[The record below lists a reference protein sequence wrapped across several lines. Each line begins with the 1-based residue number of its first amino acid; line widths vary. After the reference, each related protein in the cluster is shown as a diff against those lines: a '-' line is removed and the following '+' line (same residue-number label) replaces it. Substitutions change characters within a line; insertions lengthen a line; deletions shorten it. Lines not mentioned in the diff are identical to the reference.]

1 MKLSEIRSLV
11 RILVGKPDD
20 SQITD
25 TDLDTKINEYYRE
38 HFPLQANV
46 DLLRGWFTQATS
58 PTDSGEYTAST
69 DVLELDNPV
78 TVSGTKITF
87 YRNKETFFD
96 EHPKK
101 TDTAYLVTDPSL
113 AIGSTNKAHVANSA
127 FTYVIQGDSYPKAAA
142 ETALSG
148 DDIPTGKYGA
158 WRFEIDT
165 DGTISVVEA
174 NDNVTGYD
182 TAALAIAGLSNE
194 SSEKACMGF
203 VTAVDSSAVFVP
215 GTTELDTVTATYTDG
230 FHSDRNT
237 PTDVLLY
244 AGILYVGPRPDD
256 IYQIKAPKIIKP
268 TALSGDGDEPLDT
281 RWGRAIA
288 YGTAILIK
296 GDDVDAEAVGK
307 LVTIFTPL
315 MTLINR
321 KSVIQTNKIRR
332 AEASF

>member
-11 RILVGKPDD
+11 RILTGKPST

-25 TDLDTKINEYYRE
+25 TVLDTKINEYYQE
-38 HFPLQANV
+38 HFPLQAKV
-46 DLLRGWFTQATS
+46 DLLQGWFTQATS
-58 PTDSGEYTAST
+58 PTDSGEYTVST

-78 TVSGTKITF
+78 TVNGTKITF

-96 EHPKK
+96 LHPKK
-101 TDTAYLVTDPSL
+101 ADTAYLVTDPSL
-113 AIGSTNKAHVANSA
+113 AIGSSNKAHVANSA

-158 WRFEIDT
+158 WRLEIDT
-165 DGTISVVEA
+165 DGTISIVEA
-174 NDNVTGYD
+174 DDNVTGYD
-182 TAALAIAGLSNE
+182 TAALAVAGLSNE

-203 VTAVDSSAVFVP
+203 VTVVNSSAVFVP

-230 FHSDRNT
+230 FHSDRDT

-244 AGILYVGPRPDD
+244 GGILYAGPRPDD

-268 TALSGDGDEPLDT
+268 TALSGDDDELLDT
-281 RWGRAIA
+281 RWSRAIG
-288 YGTAILIK
+288 YGTAILIL
-296 GDDVDAEAVGK
+296 GDENRTEEVGK
-307 LVTIFTPL
+307 LTIIFKPL

-321 KSVIQTNKIRR
+321 KSVIQTSKIRR